1 MAFSYVAGSTA
12 TRDRVRLTIGDT
24 DVDRALFED
33 AELDDI
39 IVVEVSVNSSAAQAC
54 EILATRFARDYDF
67 TADGSSFRKSSVSQM
82 YSKMARRLRARG
94 RGTTVVMPQR
104 VDGYSQTTPSDDVTR
119 TATNPSFDGRFP

>member
-1 MAFSYVAGSTA
+1 MAFTYTAGATA
-12 TRDRVRLTIGDT
+12 NRDRVRLAIGDT
-24 DVDRALFED
+24 DRDRALFED

-39 IVVEVSVNSSAAQAC
+39 IVQEVSVDNSAALAC

-67 TADGSSFRKSSVSQM
+67 TADGSSFRKSSVSAM

-104 VDGYSQTTPSDDVTR
+104 VDGFSQTTPSDDVTR
-119 TATNPSFDGRFP
+119 TQATFDGRFP